1 MTKSFESW
9 EREELE
15 LVFGLINNNSHP
27 VLIDWLSANESITAD
42 EQTKIDIL
50 RDELQKEISFW
61 NEEEVKLFFINDIVR
76 LVNFKKEG
84 HYKTFAE
91 RTIAANVF
99 DKTGKS
105 VVMRG
110 RIEILVSAGK
120 QKPRQPFFLY
130 INTNHC
136 AQVPTT
142 TPKVNYFL
150 RC

>member
-61 NEEEVKLFFINDIVR
+61 NEEEVKLF
-76 LVNFKKEG
+76 
-84 HYKTFAE
+84 Y
-91 RTIAANVF
+91 
-99 DKTGKS
+99 
-105 VVMRG
+105 
-110 RIEILVSAGK
+110 
-120 QKPRQPFFLY
+120 Q
-130 INTNHC
+130 
-136 AQVPTT
+136 
-142 TPKVNYFL
+142 
-150 RC
+150 